1 MTCVLA
7 LKYIDVDTNKP
18 VIVLAADK
26 MVSNGSVKRVYT
38 KPKIFKNG
46 DFYIGYT
53 TSFYMGQLLQHTW
66 IPPEKEPNQSDDEY
80 LFRDVIKSLHR
91 MFEDN
96 DFGFKKPDAKGEPDR
111 GTFILVYKD
120 RIFEV
125 FSNMSLLEVDTFASV
140 GCGSEIMQG
149 AISMYLYD
157 GSTMVLDDM
166 LALAFEI
173 VAERSCGVSKEYDM
187 LVIGD
192 D

>member
-26 MVSNGSVKRVYT
+26 MGSNGNVKRVYT

-66 IPPEKEPNQSDDEY
+66 IPPEKELNQSDDEY

-91 MFEDN
+91 MFENN
-96 DFGFKKPDAKGEPDR
+96 DFDFDAKGE

-125 FSNMSLLEVDTFASV
+125 FSDMSLLEVDTFASV
-140 GCGSEIMQG
+140 GCGSEVMQG
-149 AISMYLYD
+149 AISMYLYDD